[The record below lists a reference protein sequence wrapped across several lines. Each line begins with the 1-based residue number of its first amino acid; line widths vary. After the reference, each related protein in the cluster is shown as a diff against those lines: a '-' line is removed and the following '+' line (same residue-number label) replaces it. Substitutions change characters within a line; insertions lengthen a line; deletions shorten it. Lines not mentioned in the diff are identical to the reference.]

1 MATARQKSGLRGVSE
16 LRRALR
22 TLPIE
27 MRKEIGL
34 VVADT
39 AMQVQSDMYQFAQ
52 VFRDTGITAS
62 HIGSRMSQD
71 KLSARVGM
79 LDLPLGFVAKFREF
93 GTKGDPSRGIDPQ
106 PATPFIAPA
115 ADVNETAFRQRMQD
129 MLRKVLAGSRIGRA
143 FGYG

>member
-16 LRRALR
+16 LRRALKG
-22 TLPIE
+22 LPIE

-39 AMQVQSDMYQFAQ
+39 AMQVQADMYQLAPK
-52 VFRDTGITAS
+52 DTGITAS

-79 LDLPLGFVAKFREF
+79 VDLPQGFVARFIEF
-93 GTKGDPSRGIDPQ
+93 GTKGGNGTAAQ
-106 PATPFIAPA
+106 PARPFIAPA
-115 ADVNETAFRQRMQD
+115 GDVNETEFRQRMQA
-129 MLRKVLAGSRIGRA
+129 MLRKVLAGSRIGKA

>member
-16 LRRALR
+16 LRRALKG
-22 TLPIE
+22 LPVEI
-27 MRKEIGL
+27 RKEIGV

-39 AMQVQSDMYQFAQ
+39 AIQVQTDMYQFAQ

-79 LDLPLGFVAKFREF
+79 VDLPEGFVARFREF
-93 GTKGDPSRGIDPQ
+93 GTKGDPSRNIPAQ

-115 ADVNETAFRQRMQD
+115 ADVNETEFRQRMQA